1 MNFSIHL
8 PQPLLA
14 DLDQFALTRK
24 ISRSGV
30 VREAVESYLAQQ
42 RSSAWPEEL
51 RTWMEQGL
59 KGSFKP
65 SKSDAPDFDAI
76 RHEMNHSAD
85 PREAQLLRSLKA

>member
-24 ISRSGV
+24 TSRSGI
-30 VREAVESYLAQQ
+30 VRVAVESYLAQQ
-42 RSSAWPEEL
+42 RSSAWPDEL

-59 KGSFKP
+59 KASFKP
-65 SKSDAPDFDAI
+65 GKSDAPDFAAI
-76 RHEMNHSAD
+76 RHEMNQAVD
-85 PREAQLLRSLKA
+85 PRETQLLRSLKA